1 MRYDM
6 SKAQTM
12 TSDLIRCAW
21 RSLVANR
28 LRSALAAL
36 GIAIGV
42 FSIIGVMTAVAVLQ
56 KTIETGVGFLGANTF
71 QFAKYPATINTFGD
85 ERFQN
90 RPNIDYQTYL
100 TFSRLMGSHAEVICP
115 KVFDKNVQAVFQNR
129 KTNPNLE
136 ICGTNQDFVSVNG
149 FAIGA
154 GRNLSPDDVAFSRD
168 FCVLGSAVVKQLF
181 PETNAI
187 GKTIRIDRK
196 NYVVIGTFGQK
207 GTIFD
212 EDLDNQ
218 VIIPVTTFLEN
229 YGAYSRTINIAVE
242 ARDHSRY
249 ARTLSYAV
257 GAFRQARG
265 LQPGEPDNFEVYSN
279 DSLLV
284 GFRSIAD
291 KVQVGA
297 FVVSAVALITAGVG
311 IMNVMLVAVT
321 ERTKEI
327 GVRKSLGAKPRDIRR
342 QFLFEALLLSVV
354 GAVSGILFGVIAG
367 NFLAWFLKAEPVF
380 PLDWS
385 MAGVLICAGVGIG
398 FGFYPAHKAALL
410 DPVEAL
416 RVA

>member
-1 MRYDM
+1 MN
-6 SKAQTM
+6 KVQTI
-12 TSDLIRCAW
+12 TPDLIRCAW

-36 GIAIGV
+36 GIAVGV
-42 FSIIGVMTAVAVLQ
+42 FSIISVMTAISVLE
-56 KTIETGVGFLGANTF
+56 KSIETGVGFLGANTF
-71 QFAKYPATINTFGD
+71 QFAKFPATINTSGD

-90 RPNIDYQTYL
+90 RPNIDYHTYV
-100 TFSRLMGSHAEVICP
+100 TFSRLMGSHAEVVCP
-115 KVFDKNVQAVFQNR
+115 KIFDKNVQAVFENR
-129 KTNPNLE
+129 KTNPNVE
-136 ICGTNQDFVSVNG
+136 ICGTNENFVSVNR
-149 FAIGA
+149 FSIRT

-168 FCVLGSAVVKQLF
+168 FCVVGSAIVERLF
-181 PETNAI
+181 PDTSPI

-196 NYVVIGTFGQK
+196 NYVVIGTFAHK
-207 GTIFD
+207 GNIFG

-218 VIIPVTTFLEN
+218 VLIPVTTFLEN

-242 ARDHSRY
+242 SKDQGRY
-249 ARTLSYAV
+249 ARTLNYAV
-257 GAFRQARG
+257 GAFRQTRG
-265 LQPGEPDNFEVYSN
+265 LQPGEPDNFEIYSN
-279 DSLLV
+279 DSLLL
-284 GFRSIAD
+284 GFRSMAD

-321 ERTKEI
+321 ERTREI

-354 GAVSGILFGVIAG
+354 GATSGILFGVIAG
-367 NFLAWFLKAEPVF
+367 NLLAWFLKVEPVF

-385 MAGVLICAGVGIG
+385 MAGVLVCSGVGIV
-398 FGFYPAHKAALL
+398 FSLYPAYRAALL

-416 RVA
+416 RAG

>member
-1 MRYDM
+1 
-6 SKAQTM
+6 M
-12 TSDLIRCAW
+12 TPDLIRCAW

-36 GIAIGV
+36 GIAVGV
-42 FSIIGVMTAVAVLQ
+42 FSIISVMTAIAVLE
-56 KTIETGVGFLGANTF
+56 KSIETGVGFLGANTF
-71 QFAKYPATINTFGD
+71 QFAKFPATINTSGD

-90 RPNIDYQTYL
+90 RPNIDYQTYV

-115 KVFDKNVQAVFQNR
+115 KIFDKNVQAVFQKR
-129 KTNPNLE
+129 KTNPNVE
-136 ICGTNQDFVSVNG
+136 ICGTNENFVSVNR
-149 FAIGA
+149 FSIRT

-168 FCVLGSAVVKQLF
+168 FCVVGSAIVERLF
-181 PETNAI
+181 PDTSPI

-196 NYVVIGTFGQK
+196 NYVVIGTFAHK
-207 GTIFD
+207 GNIFG

-218 VIIPVTTFLEN
+218 VLIPVTTFLEN

-242 ARDHSRY
+242 SKDQGRY
-249 ARTLSYAV
+249 ARTLNYAV
-257 GAFRQARG
+257 GAFRQTRG
-265 LQPGEPDNFEVYSN
+265 LQPGEPDNFEIYSN
-279 DSLLV
+279 DSLLL

-297 FVVSAVALITAGVG
+297 FVVSAVALITGGVG

-321 ERTKEI
+321 ERTREI
-327 GVRKSLGAKPRDIRR
+327 GVRKSLGAKPRDIRC

-354 GAVSGILFGVIAG
+354 GAISGILFGVIAG
-367 NFLAWFLKAEPVF
+367 NLLAWFLKVEPVF

-385 MAGVLICAGVGIG
+385 MAGVLVCSAVGIV
-398 FGFYPAHKAALL
+398 FSLYPACRAALL

-416 RVA
+416 RAG